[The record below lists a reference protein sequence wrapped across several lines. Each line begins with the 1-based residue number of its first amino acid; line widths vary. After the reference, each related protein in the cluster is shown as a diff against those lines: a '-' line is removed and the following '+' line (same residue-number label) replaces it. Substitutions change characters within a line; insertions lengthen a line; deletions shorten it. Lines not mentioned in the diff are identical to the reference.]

1 MSRDNDEIALLRAQ
15 LQQVLDVTR
24 VGTWTRDLRTGQI
37 TLSGQARELLDMT
50 PDEPATR
57 EAFAARVHADDRA
70 RVLAALDNAYA
81 CGQDLRVSY
90 RVSRRDA
97 EVVMFES
104 RVRIEHDTEGR
115 MLRALGTLQDVSA
128 QHAIEG
134 ELRRQTA
141 YLGAI
146 LKHLPQGIT
155 VFDADLRL
163 QYWNERFADVL
174 DLPHE
179 LLRRGVTFDDLIM
192 IPALRGEYG
201 PGDPTELVRIRR
213 ERALEF
219 KPHHFE
225 RTRPN
230 GRTHLI
236 SGGPMMID
244 GEAVGFITTY
254 TDITTQK
261 DNEKELASRN
271 TVLQTLIENMPCGV
285 SLFDR
290 ELRLLASN
298 AEFRRV
304 LDLPDTLFEKPALT
318 LNDILL
324 FNAQRGE
331 YGPGDPQEIA
341 NFLISRAQNPRNHSF
356 DRVRPDGTVLQV
368 KGQPLPDGGFV
379 TLYNDITERKEA
391 ENRQRLADLV
401 FEQSPEAIVIVD
413 ISRRIVS
420 VNPAYCSIN
429 GVEAANMVGK
439 SFIPSFNDELHP
451 GAISSEAIWR
461 LLNAQGRFVGEAL
474 GRRAND
480 EVYPCWLNMSTLRDG
495 VSGQAN
501 HFIAIFTDISERK
514 EAEASIQHLAHHDP
528 LTGLANR
535 FSLLARLEQAMADAR
550 RSSYSLAVMFL
561 DLDRFKNINDSL
573 GHHVGDDLLVKV
585 GGRLSRGVRNADV
598 VARLGGDE
606 FVVVLQGITDAS
618 VAAHVAEK
626 LLATLSEPYMLEGR
640 ELHVTPS
647 IGIALYPDDSHNAAE
662 LMRNADAAM
671 YHAKALGRAN
681 FQFFTDAL
689 NRASAERLDLEG
701 KLRRAISRNELEV
714 WYQPQL
720 SLTTSRTVGV
730 EALLRWR
737 HPERGLI
744 PPATF
749 IPLAEETRLIVEI
762 GTWVLRTA
770 CRQAVAWRKRGLGP
784 LRLSV
789 NLSPKQLRDSE
800 LVAII
805 SEILEETGLDPQQLE
820 LEITESSV
828 MEQPARA
835 VELLGTLKR
844 LGIQIAIDDFGT
856 GYSSLSYLKLFPID
870 HLKIDRSFVSD
881 IESDSND
888 AAIVTAAVSLAH
900 NLGLSVIAEGV
911 ESAVQ
916 IETLRALGCDE
927 LQGYHFSPPLRAHEL
942 ETFLES
948 RRSS

>member
-1 MSRDNDEIALLRAQ
+1 MYRDNDETALLRTQLELVLEVAQ
-15 LQQVLDVTR
+15 L
-24 VGTWTRDLRTGQI
+24 GAWTHDLRDRRLTLTGR
-37 TLSGQARELLDMT
+37 ARALLAMA
-50 PDEPATR
+50 PDEAATV
-57 EAFAARVHADDRA
+57 ENIAAHVHPDDRA
-70 RVLAALDNAYA
+70 RVAAALVGTLAPDA
-81 CGQDLRVSY
+81 DPRVGF
-90 RVSRRDA
+90 RVGRADA
-97 EVVMFES
+97 EAVTVEA
-104 RVRIEHDTEGR
+104 RVHIERDPAGR
-115 MLRALGTLQDVSA
+115 ARRVLGTLRNVSA
-128 QHAIEG
+128 QHATE
-134 ELRRQTA
+134 EALRRQTA
-141 YLGAI
+141 YMGAI

-163 QYWNERFADVL
+163 QYWNERFAEVL
-174 DLPHE
+174 DLPHD
-179 LLRRGVTFDDLIM
+179 LLERGVAFESLIRV
-192 IPALRGEYG
+192 PALRGEYG
-201 PGDPTELVRIRR
+201 PGDPDELVRERR

-219 KPHHFE
+219 KSHHFE

-236 SGGPMMID
+236 SGGPMLID
-244 GEAVGFITTY
+244 GKAVGFITTY
-254 TDITTQK
+254 TDITAQK
-261 DNEKELASRN
+261 DSEKELASRN
-271 TVLQTLIENMPCGV
+271 AVLQTLIENMPCGV
-285 SLFDR
+285 SLLDR
-290 ELRLLASN
+290 DLRLLASN

-304 LDLPDTLFEKPALT
+304 LALPDALFDKDVLT
-318 LNDILL
+318 LHDILL

-331 YGPGDPQEIA
+331 YGPGDPHEIA
-341 NFLISRAQNPRNHSF
+341 EFLVSRTRDPRNHNF
-356 DRVRPDGTVLQV
+356 DRVRPDGTVLQIM
-368 KGQPLPDGGFV
+368 GQTLPDGGFV
-379 TLYNDITERKEA
+379 TLYNDITARKEA
-391 ENRQRLADLV
+391 EKRQELADLV

-413 ISRRIVS
+413 IAQRIVS
-420 VNPAYCSIN
+420 VNPAYCTIN
-429 GVEAANMVGK
+429 AVAAADMIGK
-439 SFIPSFNDELHP
+439 VFIPSVCDESHP
-451 GAISSEAIWR
+451 GAISSEMIWR

-474 GRRAND
+474 GRRSND

-495 VSGQAN
+495 ASGQAN

-535 FSLLARLEQAMADAR
+535 FSLLARLEQALADAS
-550 RSSYSLAVMFL
+550 RSRYSLAVMFL

-585 GGRLSRGVRNADV
+585 GGRLSRSVRNADI

-606 FVVVLQGITDAS
+606 FVVVLHGVTDAS

-626 LLATLSEPYMLEGR
+626 LLATLSEPYLLEGR

-647 IGIALYPDDSHNAAE
+647 IGIALYPDDSRSAAE

-681 FQFFTDAL
+681 FQFFTDEL

-701 KLRRAISRNELEV
+701 KLRRAIGRNELEV

-720 SLTTSRTVGV
+720 SLTHGRTVGV

-737 HPERGLI
+737 HPEHGLI
-744 PPATF
+744 SPGTF

-762 GTWVLRTA
+762 GSWVLRTA
-770 CRQAVAWRKRGLGP
+770 CMQAVAWHERGLGP

-800 LVAII
+800 LLAII
-805 SEILEETGLDPQQLE
+805 AGILDETGLDPQQLE

-828 MEQPARA
+828 MEQPEKA
-835 VELLGTLKR
+835 VELLGSLKR
-844 LGIQIAIDDFGT
+844 LGIKIAIDDFGT

-916 IETLRALGCDE
+916 TETLRALGCDE
-927 LQGYHFSPPLRAHEL
+927 LQGYHFSPPLPAEKLEL
-942 ETFLES
+942 FLTS
-948 RRSS
+948 GRPS